1 MVRVYSALVY
11 YWCRSDAG
19 LSPEDSDDVL
29 QSVFAAVAKGIGEF
43 QKENGQGSFRGW
55 LRVITTNKIH
65 DHRRRESRQPR
76 ATGGSDAQSR
86 LGQVPDASPQP
97 DNSLSQESALCEQSI
112 LINRV
117 LDELR
122 PHFDD
127 SSWQAF
133 WQAEIRE
140 RPRQDVAD
148 ELQMSVAAVN
158 QAIYRIRKRL
168 REELNELI
176 E

>member
-1 MVRVYSALVY
+1 MRVYSGLVY
-11 YWCRSDAG
+11 YWCRNDAA
-19 LSPEDSDDVL
+19 LSPEDADDVL
-29 QSVFAAVAKGIGEF
+29 QSVFTAVARGIDEF
-43 QKENGQGSFRGW
+43 QKGNGQGSFRGW
-55 LRVITTNKIH
+55 LRVITTNKIR
-65 DHRRRESRQPR
+65 DHLRRESRQPK
-76 ATGGSDAQSR
+76 AAGGSDAHSR
-86 LGQVPDASPQP
+86 LGQVPATGPDASDPLT
-97 DNSLSQESALCEQSI
+97 SKGTLCEQSI

-122 PHFDD
+122 PHFDE
-127 SSWQAF
+127 SSWRAF